1 MTQGVEIPE
10 RAFFKAAEVCTI
22 AGVQSYVLKSWE
34 TEFPSLGR
42 KKRKDGTRIYGRD
55 DVELVLRIK
64 ELLFSEGL
72 TLGAARRS
80 LEEELEVNEPELDLP
95 FDEVLGEDAR
105 KRLIKIKTGLQEVL
119 DILSGNREAV
129 VESAV
134 GTKAV
139 IEETIGSRGKTAPS
153 TQSRVRSTKQKNKG
167 KQKRR
172 TA

>member
-1 MTQGVEIPE
+1 MTQGVEIPN

-34 TEFPSLGR
+34 TEFPSLGS

-80 LEEELEVNEPELDLP
+80 LEEEREANEPELDLS

-105 KRLIKIKTGLQEVL
+105 KRLIQIKTGLQDVL
-119 DILSGNREAV
+119 DILSKNREAV
-129 VESAV
+129 VQSAV
-134 GTKAV
+134 DAKAV
-139 IEETIGSRGKTAPS
+139 IEETTGSHRKTTPS
-153 TQSRVRSTKQKNKG
+153 TQSRGRSTKEKSKG

-172 TA
+172 MA

>member
-1 MTQGVEIPE
+1 MTKAVEIPN

-22 AGVQSYVLKSWE
+22 AGVQPYVLKSWE
-34 TEFPSLGR
+34 TEFPSLGT
-42 KKRKDGTRIYGRD
+42 KKRKDGTQIYGRD

-80 LEEELEVNEPELDLP
+80 LEEEREANEPELDLSL
-95 FDEVLGEDAR
+95 DEVLDEDAR
-105 KRLIKIKTGLQEVL
+105 KRLIQIKTGLQDVL
-119 DILSGNREAV
+119 GILSGNREGV
-129 VESAV
+129 GESAV
-134 GTKAV
+134 GAKAV
-139 IEETIGSRGKTAPS
+139 IKETIDSREKMTSS
-153 TQSRVRSTKQKNKG
+153 TTSRARSTKQKGKV